1 MDNKRKLTREQWYA
15 IQISSQCNKSMSR
28 LFAEL
33 DRIETHRRI
42 KAKEDYS
49 CDSTQ
54 LDLLEQSD
62 PGISHYIH
70 QITRTP

>member
-15 IQISSQCNKSMSR
+15 MQMSGQCSKSMKR

-33 DRIETHRRI
+33 DRIETHRRTE
-42 KAKEDYS
+42 KEEDYS

-62 PGISHYIH
+62 PGIRHYIH